1 MPEPWLD
8 KPLQFM
14 IALATLVGFLAWRV
28 RAHRRRSLQPRPLWL
43 RALVATLQTLVV
55 LVLLLVAS
63 EGTRHVGVDVCLEL
77 IEGHQWCNGPD
88 GAGGQT
94 D

>member
-1 MPEPWLD
+1 VPEPWLD

-14 IALATLVGFLAWRV
+14 IALAMLVGFLAWRV
-28 RAHRRRSLQPRPLWL
+28 RAHHRPSLQRRPLWL
-43 RALVATLQTLVV
+43 KALVATLETLVALV
-55 LVLLLVAS
+55 LVLVAS
-63 EGTRHVGVDVCLEL
+63 EGTRHVGADVCLEL

-88 GAGGQT
+88 GAGRQA